1 VHNGNEWQNFAPLRL
16 RFFFIPLHLNMP
28 LIMRFAYRSI
38 ALLIIIGGF
47 LTSCNRRAQFLY
59 MNNAGAEVLKTQI
72 PSPYLLK
79 PGDVLYVQILT
90 QNQNISNLF
99 NNRGFTSTTASSMFT
114 SEASYYLYGYSIN
127 DTGAIHLPI
136 IGKIS
141 VSNQTLEQARETI
154 QKEVE
159 KYLNDG
165 LAVVKLL
172 SYKVTVLGEVKRPG
186 IYTNFKDN
194 LTLFE
199 ALGMA
204 GDLGDYAERSSVRVI
219 RQTPEGL
226 KTIRI
231 NLHDKDILA
240 SEAYYLLPNDMVIV
254 EPRNGKVFSMNSPN
268 ISIFLS
274 IISTTLLLLRYFQ

>member
-1 VHNGNEWQNFAPLRL
+1 
-16 RFFFIPLHLNMP
+16 
-28 LIMRFAYRSI
+28 MRFAYRSI